1 MWPQSPGVFS
11 VCHAVSIVPATHFFL
26 RICPISILF
35 YDCVPFCGSGGGGLV
50 TKVVSDSCDPMG
62 SGPPGFS
69 VNGIFQARILEGIA
83 ISFSRGIFPTQENPG
98 LLHCRW
104 ILYWLSSGNFSY
116 IHIFSCPYTD
126 KHVVAKNYPF
136 LRLVNLTIKE
146 AFLIGNCISV
156 VFKLLSNTVACA
168 KVVFAVSYAEN
179 FCCLVLS
186 YFVFVIS

>member
-1 MWPQSPGVFS
+1 MWPQSPCVFS
-11 VCHAVSIVPATHFFL
+11 VCHAVSIVPTTHFFEDMSYFNSL
-26 RICPISILF
+26 LWLCSFLW
-35 YDCVPFCGSGGGGLV
+35 CGDGGLV

-62 SGPPGFS
+62 CGPPGFS

-136 LRLVNLTIKE
+136 LRLVNL
-146 AFLIGNCISV
+146 SR
-156 VFKLLSNTVACA
+156 KL
-168 KVVFAVSYAEN
+168 
-179 FCCLVLS
+179 
-186 YFVFVIS
+186 FV